1 MPPTSKNIKN
11 ILNNCTN
18 NNHLLEKDTV
28 RGEFYALQMK
38 RNKIRS
44 RIAHTHTHPKKKMI
58 ETQVCE

>member
-28 RGEFYALQMK
+28 RGEFYALQMIC
-38 RNKIRS
+38 NKIRS
-44 RIAHTHTHPKKKMI
+44 RIAHTHTHTHTKND
-58 ETQVCE
+58 